1 MMDIGDRDD
10 GRDGLVKWPFY
21 LSALFIFVLIIG
33 FAYLHFEKT
42 GTLDQWQIV
51 TCILGSGLASILV
64 FLPYLIDRFLF
75 LVFDPVNR
83 KDEELIRKVFF
94 DLKEMRGEL
103 DALSVKI
110 DKVPTLVDKILSDAA
125 KPGDDP
131 AIGKLNTELEETRE
145 ELGDKLKR
153 LEELA
158 EQTPLLPEPD
168 PGIAQANDAISKLAS
183 ALKSLGKQLDTLQSS
198 VSELPT
204 EFHTPA
210 PAAQPP
216 EMVASAPEPEPEEE
230 VIAEEEEDEPG
241 KMESPDDSDDPE
253 EEDTEEAEEPA
264 EEDSDEEGEEEEV
277 DEPEAE
283 EDLQEES
290 DEDEGSIETVE
301 EDGDDLEETEDSDT
315 ESEPEEEAQPDEE
328 PEEEETLSEESAEE
342 DGEEDE
348 GEPAGSGELDLG
360 LPDPAE
366 TLRKVDALLAGES
379 TAPPPEPTKEE
390 APKPKPGGVTSVVA
404 NVMIGIGNKPFL
416 RGEGPGLSW
425 DEGVPMNFVEI
436 GKWAWS
442 PTRKNAT
449 LTVQVYR
456 NDEDPDQGG
465 KYEVKPGEKFEI
477 TPDFG

>member
-21 LSALFIFVLIIG
+21 LSALFIFVLILG

-204 EFHTPA
+204 EFPA
-210 PAAQPP
+210 PAP
-216 EMVASAPEPEPEEE
+216 
-230 VIAEEEEDEPG
+230 
-241 KMESPDDSDDPE
+241 
-253 EEDTEEAEEPA
+253 
-264 EEDSDEEGEEEEV
+264 
-277 DEPEAE
+277 
-283 EDLQEES
+283 
-290 DEDEGSIETVE
+290 
-301 EDGDDLEETEDSDT
+301 
-315 ESEPEEEAQPDEE
+315 
-328 PEEEETLSEESAEE
+328 
-342 DGEEDE
+342 
-348 GEPAGSGELDLG
+348 
-360 LPDPAE
+360 
-366 TLRKVDALLAGES
+366 
-379 TAPPPEPTKEE
+379 APP
-390 APKPKPGGVTSVVA
+390 
-404 NVMIGIGNKPFL
+404 FF
-416 RGEGPGLSW
+416 GLLS
-425 DEGVPMNFVEI
+425 GS
-436 GKWAWS
+436 K
-442 PTRKNAT
+442 
-449 LTVQVYR
+449 
-456 NDEDPDQGG
+456 
-465 KYEVKPGEKFEI
+465 
-477 TPDFG
+477 